1 MAGCCHSDS
10 CQLPPPKEGP
20 FRRALWIALVVNL
33 AMFLI
38 EIVGG
43 LQAHSVSLLA
53 DSVDFASDAANYG
66 ISLAV
71 LSLGALWRSRAAWV
85 KGTSMLLFGVFIAGH
100 AVWSAAWGITPEP
113 IVMGAIALLALLSN
127 GGVAV
132 MLYVFRN
139 GDANSRSVWLCSRN
153 DALGNI
159 AVLLAALGV
168 FGTDSR
174 WPDLIV
180 ALIMSWL
187 AISAGWSIVRQARS
201 ELRLASTQSPI
212 KVPTEDKAAS

>member
-20 FRRALWIALVVNL
+20 FRRALWVALGVNL

-71 LSLGALWRSRAAWV
+71 LSMGAVWRSRAAGV
-85 KGTSMLLFGVFIAGH
+85 KGASMLLFGLFIAGH
-100 AVWSAAWGITPEP
+100 AAWSSAWGITPEP
-113 IVMGAIALLALLSN
+113 IVMGVIAVLALLSN
-127 GGVAV
+127 GGVAL
-132 MLYVFRN
+132 MLYAFRN

-180 ALIMSWL
+180 ALI
-187 AISAGWSIVRQARS
+187 ISGLSIAAGWSIVRQARS
-201 ELRLASTQSPI
+201 ELRQSATPTGQGAS
-212 KVPTEDKAAS
+212 DH